1 MPFCSRPAASA
12 VRQSRHL
19 RLRCAAGSDDSGSE
33 TPVRDR
39 IKSTLSGLDALLGI
53 DPEEEERKK
62 VGVTSPY
69 RMLVH
74 APFACYMHASRLY
87 QMRLF
92 S

>member
-1 MPFCSRPAASA
+1 MPFCSRSAASP
-12 VRQSRHL
+12 VRNSRHL

-62 VGVTSPY
+62 VRGP
-69 RMLVH
+69 LH
-74 APFACYMHASRLY
+74 LQNAS
-87 QMRLF
+87 
-92 S
+92 